1 MFKSVI
7 FDMDGVLVNTEP
19 IHFWMYQAFFREQGI
34 ELNYDYY
41 APSIGSTTEHLRGM
55 LMEKYGI
62 DIRKP
67 ENWARIKEHEAAII
81 EKDGYGEIPGIRQMI
96 LDLRAHGVKLAVAS
110 SSYYDLIV
118 KTTKAIGLY
127 DYFDKIVSGADVAH
141 PKPAPDV
148 FLKAMEELG
157 VQPEECV
164 IVEDSCNGVRAAK
177 AAGAACLGFYNPDS
191 GNQDLSL
198 ADLVTEGFEEVDY
211 TFVKRLHHR
220 VHNLPVTIAQTEVPG
235 TDI

>member
-1 MFKSVI
+1 M
-7 FDMDGVLVNTEP
+7 
-19 IHFWMYQAFFREQGI
+19 
-34 ELNYDYY
+34 
-41 APSIGSTTEHLRGM
+41 
-55 LMEKYGI
+55 
-62 DIRKP
+62 
-67 ENWARIKEHEAAII
+67 
-81 EKDGYGEIPGIRQMI
+81 
-96 LDLRAHGVKLAVAS
+96 
-110 SSYYDLIV
+110 
-118 KTTKAIGLY
+118 
-127 DYFDKIVSGADVAH
+127 AH

>member
-1 MFKSVI
+1 M
-7 FDMDGVLVNTEP
+7 
-19 IHFWMYQAFFREQGI
+19 
-34 ELNYDYY
+34 
-41 APSIGSTTEHLRGM
+41 
-55 LMEKYGI
+55 
-62 DIRKP
+62 
-67 ENWARIKEHEAAII
+67 
-81 EKDGYGEIPGIRQMI
+81 
-96 LDLRAHGVKLAVAS
+96 KLAVAS

-191 GNQDLSL
+191 R
-198 ADLVTEGFEEVDY
+198 AIRT
-211 TFVKRLHHR
+211 
-220 VHNLPVTIAQTEVPG
+220 
-235 TDI
+235 